1 MLTVVSVKPTDD
13 YFDIITNGFEVE
25 HKPVGNLGQIDFD
38 FDRPIIIFHPRTHD
52 DNAEWLP
59 PERVEDFLDFDFPK
73 DCYLVF
79 GGDYNYKIIEE
90 IEEYNP
96 KVIEYSRWVKIP
108 TEKSSFKSLHAHQTA
123 AIVLW
128 EYYKRT
134 DKANIKWQSQ

>member
-25 HKPVGNLGQIDFD
+25 NKKVGNLGQLDFD
-38 FDRPIIIFHPRTHD
+38 LDRPIIIFHPRTHD

-59 PERVEDFLDFDFPK
+59 PDRIEDFMDFDFPK

-79 GGDYNYKIIEE
+79 GADYNYKIIEE
-90 IEEYNP
+90 IEEYQP
-96 KVIEYSRWVKIP
+96 DLIEYSRWVKIP

-134 DKANIKWQSQ
+134 DKANIEWHSP

>member
-13 YFDIITNGFEVE
+13 YFDIITHGFEVE
-25 HKPVGNLGQIDFD
+25 LIKVGNLGQIDFD
-38 FDRPIIIFHPRTHD
+38 FTRPIFIFHPRTHD
-52 DNAEWLP
+52 DNPDWLS
-59 PERVEDFLDFDFPK
+59 PEKVEDFMDFEYPK

-79 GGDYNYKIIEE
+79 GADYNYHIIEE
-90 IEEYNP
+90 VEEYQP
-96 KVIEYSRWVKIP
+96 KLKDARWFKIP

-134 DKANIKWQSQ
+134 DKANIEWHSP